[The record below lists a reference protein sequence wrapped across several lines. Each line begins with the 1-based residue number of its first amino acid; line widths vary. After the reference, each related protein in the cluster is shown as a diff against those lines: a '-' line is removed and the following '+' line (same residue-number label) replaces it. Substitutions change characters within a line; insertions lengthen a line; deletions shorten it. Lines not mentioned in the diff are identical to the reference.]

1 MRILVTGAE
10 GLLGRA
16 CLAAAEGAHDV
27 MGLDVGEVDI
37 TDARAVSSALTD
49 LEPHAVI
56 HCAAYTNVDG
66 AEADEQK
73 AMEVNAKGAGLVALS
88 AREIGAV
95 MAHVSTDYVFDGEKR
110 APYVE
115 EDLPRP
121 LSSYGRSKLQG
132 EREVVAACPD
142 SHLIVRTAWL
152 YGVEK
157 GFADWVCR
165 GLDGGSSLRLVADH
179 RGSPTYAADLA
190 GALLRLVEQSHRGI
204 FHYVNRGETSWL
216 EWGRRIAELT
226 GRSEATLEAVEDADL
241 GRPAPRP
248 AYSVLSVSKYE
259 DATGVRV
266 PTWQEGLE
274 RYMKDAGRTN

>member
-1 MRILVTGAE
+1 
-10 GLLGRA
+10 
-16 CLAAAEGAHDV
+16 
-27 MGLDVGEVDI
+27 MGFDVGEVDI
-37 TDARAVSSALTD
+37 TDTRAVTKAITD

-66 AEADEQK
+66 AESDEQR
-73 AMEVNAKGAGLVALS
+73 AMEVNAKGAGLVARS
-88 AREIGAV
+88 AQEIGAV

-121 LSSYGRSKLQG
+121 LSSYGRSKLEG

-142 SHLIVRTAWL
+142 RHIIVRTAWL
-152 YGVEK
+152 YGVGK
-157 GFADWVCR
+157 GFADWIFR
-165 GLDGGSSLRLVADH
+165 GLESGSPLRLVADH

-190 GALLRLVEQSHRGI
+190 GALLRLVEQGHRGTYH
-204 FHYVNRGETSWL
+204 FVNRGETSWL
-216 EWGRRIAELT
+216 EWGQRIAELA
-226 GRSEATLEAVEDADL
+226 GRSDTAFEAVEDADL

-266 PTWQEGLE
+266 PTWQDGLE
-274 RYMKDAGRTN
+274 RYMKDAGRTD